1 MAIKCVV
8 IFNSPLIG
16 GEALAILF
24 NFTFDVK
31 LNTSISD
38 AKELEDTFVMCDPRS
53 KGHPFSAEYDIV
65 LMRWDVVK
73 CYGVWLD
80 STSSHFPNL
89 IAACSVEEMLV
100 MSCVWHIDC
109 RVDIIPGE
117 LWEFREA

>member
-53 KGHPFSAEYDIV
+53 EGHPVSADEDV
-65 LMRWDVVK
+65 VFMCWDVIE
-73 CYGVWLD
+73 CNGVWLN
-80 STSSHFPNL
+80 SASSQFPNL
-89 IAACSVEEMLV
+89 IASCSIEEMLV
-100 MSCVWHIDC
+100 MSSVWHRNC
-109 RVDIIPGE
+109 
-117 LWEFREA
+117 

>member
-38 AKELEDTFVMCDPRS
+38 AKELEDTFVMCDPGS
-53 KGHPFSAEYDIV
+53 EGHPFSADYDIV

-80 STSSHFPNL
+80 SPSSHFPNL
-89 IAACSVEEMLV
+89 IAARRVVEMLV
-100 MSCVWHIDC
+100 MSSVWHRDC
-109 RVDIIPGE
+109 
-117 LWEFREA
+117 